1 MKPQYKGSWWLL
13 ATTFL
18 LLFVLSATDG
28 GISLFGYR
36 PKPTD
41 MFDRLLG
48 HRESPSA
55 SPSAP
60 GNTTAVS
67 LATDTVPTEVKTD
80 SLPKTILFFGDSM
93 LEGLSPRL
101 AAYCQASG
109 HTLYTVIWYSSTSER
124 WGSSDRLRGYI
135 QRLHPDYIF
144 ICLGANELFVNNII
158 DKRTRYVKN
167 ILSDIGNIPYVWIG
181 PPNWKQDTGV
191 NRMIRDNVR
200 PGTFFLSDGMH
211 FDRKKDGAHPTA
223 ASARQWM
230 DSVVRWM
237 PGHCAHPI
245 LMKYTAEPNAR
256 PRRIFIHQPNE

>member
-1 MKPQYKGSWWLL
+1 MKPQYKGTWWLL

-18 LLFVLSATDG
+18 LLFALSATDG

-36 PKPTD
+36 PKQSD
-41 MFDRLLG
+41 MFSRLLG
-48 HRESPSA
+48 HREGSA
-55 SPSAP
+55 TIPEGSAK
-60 GNTTAVS
+60 TETLAAAADS
-67 LATDTVPTEVKTD
+67 LPRRTQTD

-124 WGSSDRLRGYI
+124 WGTTDRLRDYI
-135 QRLHPDYIF
+135 KRLSPDYIF

-167 ILSDIGNIPYVWIG
+167 ILRDIGQIPYVWIG

-191 NRMIRDNVR
+191 NRMILDNAR

-211 FDRKKDGAHPTA
+211 FERKKDGAHPTA
-223 ASARQWM
+223 ASARLWM
-230 DSVVRWM
+230 DSVIRWM
-237 PGHCAHPI
+237 PEHCTHPI
-245 LMKYTAEPNAR
+245 LMKAPTEPKAR